1 MALTEKQEYKVE
13 IIPPFNVLQVRRAD
27 IIMKDGAG
35 GVPTPAM
42 LFPLAMTTAKCDCVK
57 SGRCFA

>member
-27 IIMKDGAG
+27 IIMKDGAEVH
-35 GVPTPAM
+35 VPTTAM
-42 LFPLAMTTAKCDCVK
+42 LFPLAMTTAK
-57 SGRCFA
+57 SATA